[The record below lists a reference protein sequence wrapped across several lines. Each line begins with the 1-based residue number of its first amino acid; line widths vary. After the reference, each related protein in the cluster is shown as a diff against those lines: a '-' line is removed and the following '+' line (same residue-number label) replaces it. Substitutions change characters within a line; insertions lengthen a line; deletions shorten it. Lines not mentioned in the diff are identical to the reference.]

1 MLLIC
6 ERREKNKNHKMKLDR
21 ASIKANYCSFEKIP
35 DNDILLKH
43 LSKKALSNIKN
54 NDLTR
59 K

>member
-35 DNDILLKH
+35 ENDILLKH

-54 NDLTR
+54 NDF
-59 K
+59 